1 MVKTQKVGGW
11 EPNINLDMDKF
22 MFDLLKVQNKYQRAA
37 YYDIMQIPHWNEV
50 YNLMSGVSYL

>member
-37 YYDIMQIPHWNEV
+37 YYDIMQIP
-50 YNLMSGVSYL
+50 LK